1 MDINIILDIPTIDYF
16 GNKNAE
22 VYIYSSTKVPNF
34 KGATLNAYDMTF
46 HIIKLKQ
53 NVVIVTG
60 SNLQS

>member
-16 GNKNAE
+16 GKKCRG
-22 VYIYSSTKVPNF
+22 IYSSTKVPNF